1 MYSPTHATVGLFVAT
16 VMPDPVSAFLAG
28 VGTHYLLD
36 AIPHGDTGVGDWLRA
51 PGAVRRIIRVESI
64 DLGLTVIIVAL
75 LLTGHPSNQ
84 WLKLIFG
91 GLGGIIPDLLWG
103 LRFVLDRRQ
112 WHIPLLS
119 RFVHLHDRW
128 HKWGHAKAAYDVPF
142 TVGIMIQI
150 VFLVVSLSLHL

>member
-1 MYSPTHATVGLFVAT
+1 
-16 VMPDPVSAFLAG
+16 MPDPVSAFLAG

-36 AIPHGDTGVGDWLRA
+36 AIPHGDTGVGDWLRG
-51 PGAVRRIIRVESI
+51 PGALRRIIGVESI

-75 LLTGHPSNQ
+75 LLIGHPSTQ

-91 GLGGIIPDLLWG
+91 ALGGITPDLLWG
-103 LRFVLDRRQ
+103 LRFVLDRRE
-112 WHIPLLS
+112 WNVPLLS

-142 TVGIMIQI
+142 TVGIMAQI
-150 VFLVVSLSLHL
+150 VFLAVSLSLHL